1 MQKENEPDL
10 ATVENVRDSEYLKQ
24 QVQFSEI
31 KVGRLD
37 TENEN
42 DFVAEDESM
51 RLSKES
57 DKEDL

>member
-1 MQKENEPDL
+1 MRYISKICNFTQK
-10 ATVENVRDSEYLKQ
+10 
-24 QVQFSEI
+24 I
-31 KVGRLD
+31 KKLRK
-37 TENEN
+37 NEN